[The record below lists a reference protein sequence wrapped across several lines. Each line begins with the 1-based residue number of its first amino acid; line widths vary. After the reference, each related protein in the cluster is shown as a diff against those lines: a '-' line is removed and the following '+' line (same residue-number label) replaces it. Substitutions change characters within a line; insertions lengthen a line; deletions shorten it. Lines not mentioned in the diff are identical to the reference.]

1 MFLYRIRISRIGL
14 SQSVVIL
21 IDAKGSFEKKK
32 KKIESMTFEIYTII
46 MCKKKKKEEELR
58 VLLFR
63 LECYNFIRLD
73 TDRKEK
79 KEEICNKYLYIF
91 SQSVRYRF
99 EGKKRRKRR
108 RRKKKEETRGRMS
121 N

>member
-46 MCKKKKKEEELR
+46 MCKKKKK
-58 VLLFR
+58 
-63 LECYNFIRLD
+63 
-73 TDRKEK
+73 
-79 KEEICNKYLYIF
+79 
-91 SQSVRYRF
+91 
-99 EGKKRRKRR
+99 
-108 RRKKKEETRGRMS
+108 KKKNFVFFCFDS
-121 N
+121 NVTTSLD

>member
-79 KEEICNKYLYIF
+79 KEEICNKYDIF
-91 SQSVRYRF
+91 SRSVRYRF
-99 EGKKRRKRR
+99 EGKKRRRK
-108 RRKKKEETRGRMS
+108 RKKKEETRGRMS